1 MMRTLSPEEFKLVQ
15 KAIALKEISS
25 AEVLMENYDHYISH
39 LQEFPE
45 EKFTEQFFELEQKF
59 TYAYCHALQSKFN
72 KSAKSEIGKIQW
84 QVIRQYFC
92 TSRWI
97 FAAGILGIIFY
108 VASQTRTSQEIGLL
122 IFSPLILLSIM
133 LFAFYWRVYKKM
145 RPIRQTFKGVRIPI
159 QSSLAT
165 PFSERIY
172 LPVLLSQTVVS
183 IPKFF
188 SIDFPFGH
196 FLPAI
201 AGVMTGL
208 LTIYMLSLLEVWKTK
223 SKTALI

>member
-1 MMRTLSPEEFKLVQ
+1 MMRTLSPEELKLVQ
-15 KAIALKEISS
+15 KAIALKEITS
-25 AEVLMENYDHYISH
+25 AEVLMEIYDHYISH

-45 EKFTEQFFELEQKF
+45 EKFTEQLFELEQKF

-72 KSAKSEIGKIQW
+72 KSSKAEIGKIQW
-84 QVIRQYFC
+84 RVIRQYFC

-122 IFSPLILLSIM
+122 ILSPLILLSVM
-133 LFAFYWRVYKKM
+133 LFAFYWRVYEKM
-145 RPIRQTFKGVRIPI
+145 RPIKQTFKGVRIPI
-159 QSSLAT
+159 QSSLST

-172 LPVLLSQTVVS
+172 LPVLLAQTVVS
-183 IPKFF
+183 IPKIF
-188 SIDFPFGH
+188 SIDFALGH

-201 AGVMTGL
+201 AGVMTCL
-208 LTIYMLSLLEVWKTK
+208 LTIYMLSLLEVWKIK